1 MLICMLVS
9 ALAGALVTAGA
20 FMLWRR
26 FFRREAAPPAPIP
39 TELTRWDRRT
49 MAYHEAGHAVCSHYL
64 PEREPLLRIT
74 IAPGDEAFGMVRT
87 AVRSHHNET
96 RVSFASTL
104 AVLLAGRLAEELF
117 LHETTTSCVHDLAAA
132 RQLAA
137 DMVVRLGMGGR
148 CALTLPPPDFPVGE
162 ALAKYRD
169 ADVQELLADAARSAR
184 VTLLRH
190 RAEVVG
196 LAELL
201 LARETLDRRE
211 IEEFFRAPAAE

>member
-1 MLICMLVS
+1 MLTCSLVS
-9 ALAGALVTAGA
+9 AVAGILLTVGVLT
-20 FMLWRR
+20 LRRR
-26 FFRREAAPPAPIP
+26 FFRRDAAPENFIP
-39 TELTRWDRRT
+39 TELTEWDRLT

-87 AVRSHHNET
+87 ALRPHHNET

-104 AVLLAGRLAEELF
+104 AVLLAGRLSEELF
-117 LHETTTSCVHDLAAA
+117 LREVTTSCVHDLAAA

-137 DMVVRLGMGGR
+137 DMVTQLGMGSR
-148 CALTLPPPDFPVGE
+148 SNLTLPPPEFPVGE
-162 ALAKYRD
+162 STAGARD
-169 ADVQELLADAARSAR
+169 ADIRELLADAARSAR
-184 VTLLRH
+184 VTLLEH

-201 LARETLDRRE
+201 LARDTLDRHE
-211 IEEFFRAPAAE
+211 IEEFFHPRKPV